1 VVEAEGADAGGRTFR
16 TSWRSVETRAVR
28 SGRPCSRSWA
38 AMLRYSA
45 GWPALRPGNSQS
57 LVPRPEL
64 AQQPQVGVPGQ
75 GSTGRRAGWDPAA
88 GRSCRFR
95 CRTAGS
101 RNSRQDR
108 PVQAPAGL
116 HGSISAGAA
125 G

>member
-1 VVEAEGADAGGRTFR
+1 VVEAEGADDGGRSCR

-28 SGRPCSRSWA
+28 SGRPCSRNWA

-75 GSTGRRAGWDPAA
+75 GEHGPQSRLGPRR
-88 GRSCRFR
+88 
-95 CRTAGS
+95 
-101 RNSRQDR
+101 R
-108 PVQAPAGL
+108 PVMPVSVP
-116 HGSISAGAA
+116 HRR
-125 G
+125 